1 MKQIDIVG
9 RRKIWFTISIVL
21 IVIAILASFF
31 PGVKLDIQFSGGTI
45 VTYSFNGDLD
55 KGEFQSSI
63 ENSLGQKVSLREQ
76 NDVNT
81 GATNY
86 VITLN
91 SKSGVT
97 LDQQIAVNTA
107 LNEKFPGADIQTAS
121 ISNVDPSIGRDF
133 LLKSVVAVAV
143 ASILMIVYIAF
154 RFRKMNGWSAGVIA
168 VAALVHDLIIAYGA
182 FVVCGFPLNDSFIA
196 VMLTILGYSINNT
209 IIVYDRIR
217 ENRRLL
223 PVKTSYK
230 DLVNISV
237 NQSMS
242 RSINTT
248 VSTVIAVGCVCVMSL
263 VYNVSS
269 ILTFSF
275 PLLVGM
281 FAGFFSSM
289 FISGSLWTLWQEH
302 KLAKK

>member
-63 ENSLGQKVSLREQ
+63 ENSLGQKVTLREQ

-91 SKSGVT
+91 ST
-97 LDQQIAVNTA
+97 PDQQIAVNTA

>member
-1 MKQIDIVG
+1 MVTAG
-9 RRKIWFTISIVL
+9 
-21 IVIAILASFF
+21 VIAFILVALFII
-31 PGVKLDIQFSGGTI
+31 LI
-45 VTYSFNGDLD
+45 Y
-55 KGEFQSSI
+55 
-63 ENSLGQKVSLREQ
+63 RM
-76 NDVNT
+76 
-81 GATNY
+81 
-86 VITLN
+86 
-91 SKSGVT
+91 SGVVAT
-97 LDQQIAVNTA
+97 IALV
-107 LNEKFPGADIQTAS
+107 GQ
-121 ISNVDPSIGRDF
+121 V
-133 LLKSVVAVAV
+133 
-143 ASILMIVYIAF
+143 
-154 RFRKMNGWSAGVIA
+154 AGVIA